1 MTIRHTT
8 ARPPR
13 RLATRLAALTLISGA
28 LLSVGCEH
36 EFNETWNQ
44 PLDIAGPF
52 VTNGDL
58 LYINRTL
65 GEVLRL
71 DATKEGDKLGLEIDR
86 VPTGER
92 PGSVATS
99 ADGST
104 LFVVNKDDE
113 TLTIVDLTAEELEAK
128 TLELN
133 SAYDVLTV
141 DPRGDFLLLSFSG
154 ITEEGVIARNL
165 NQLGIVDLR
174 GGEPEAKFVTL
185 ASRARELIFADPFE
199 LGGEEQRLVASLSTS
214 QVTIIDLLADQDDPE
229 NLLREVPL
237 TLSEAD
243 TPRTPIQAIFD
254 VTPSEDLPD
263 TINLYLLTANSN
275 DITQIAVRPSVREDS
290 IFKFNLS
297 VNQLAAGTNPG
308 AMTLLE
314 MPGRGTR
321 LLTTN
326 QRSPQFTIIDVS
338 SGHGATFALP
348 MDAPADSIKTYTAT
362 QASGGELVE
371 ELRVLAYTSSS
382 TIVSVI
388 RPETIAI
395 SADQPTLGRSVE
407 AIRLERAPQRIELDE
422 AAAKER
428 AVVFHSGLTG
438 GFTVLDLRDNR
449 DIPIQG
455 YSLTDIFFDG
465 QLAFGVFSGTQ
476 HMGVFDLETGQPTVF
491 DLPLLG
497 ESIAVDD
504 KDGLLVVQHEG
515 ATGVFTI
522 LDATEPTPENAIIL
536 RDVFL
541 QDVLDKELPD
551 AN

>member
-1 MTIRHTT
+1 MTTQNTT

-13 RLATRLAALTLISGA
+13 RLATRLAALTLLGGA
-28 LLSVGCEH
+28 ILSAGCEND
-36 EFNETWNQ
+36 FNETWNR
-44 PLDIAGPF
+44 PLDIVGPF
-52 VTNGDL
+52 VTNNDL
-58 LYINRTL
+58 LYINRTF
-65 GEVLRL
+65 GEVIRL
-71 DATKEGDKLGLEIDR
+71 DATKEGDTISLEIDR
-86 VPTGER
+86 APTGRR
-92 PGSVATS
+92 PGAVATS

-104 LFVVNKDDE
+104 LFVVNKEDE
-113 TLTIVDLTAEELEAK
+113 TLTIVDLTRDDLEPQ

-141 DPRGDFLLLSFSG
+141 DPRGDFLLMSFSG
-154 ITEEGVIARNL
+154 VTEQGVIARNL
-165 NQLGIVDLR
+165 NQLGIIDLR
-174 GGEPEAKFVTL
+174 GAEPEAKFVTL

-199 LGGEEQRLVASLSTS
+199 LGGEERRIVASLSAS
-214 QVTIIDLLADQDDPE
+214 QVTIIDLLVDQDDPE
-229 NLLREVPL
+229 NLLREIPL

-243 TPRTPIQAIFD
+243 TPRTPKQALFD

-263 TINLYLLTANSN
+263 TVNLYLLTENTD
-275 DITQIAVRPSVREDS
+275 DITQIAIRPSVREDS
-290 IFKFNLS
+290 IFKLDLS
-297 VNQLAAGTNPG
+297 INQLAAGHNPG

-314 MPGRGTR
+314 MPSRGTR

-326 QRSPQFTIIDVS
+326 QSSPQFTIIDVS

-348 MDAPADSIKTYTAT
+348 MDAPARSIKTYTAT
-362 QASGGELVE
+362 HASGGELVE
-371 ELRVLAYTSSS
+371 ELRVLAYTPSS

-388 RPETIAI
+388 RPETIAL

-465 QLAFGVFSGTQ
+465 QLAFGVFSGTR

-491 DLPLLG
+491 DLPELG
-497 ESIAVDD
+497 RSIAVDD
-504 KDGLLVVQHEG
+504 EDGLLLIQHEG
-515 ATGVFTI
+515 PTGVFTL
-522 LDATEPTPENAIIL
+522 LDATEPTPDDAVII

-541 QDVLDKELPD
+541 RDVLDKELPD